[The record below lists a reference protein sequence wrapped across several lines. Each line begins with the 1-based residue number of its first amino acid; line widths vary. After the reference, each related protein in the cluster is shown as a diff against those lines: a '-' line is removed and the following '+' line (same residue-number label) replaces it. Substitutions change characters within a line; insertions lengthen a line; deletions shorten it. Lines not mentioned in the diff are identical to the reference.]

1 MSGVIPPLRARAQEF
16 ARAWGTR
23 GSAPRPLPPDVLRQV
38 YGLWLLAFGL
48 KVLGATWDVSW
59 HFRWLRDDLAPPHLL
74 NTAGTVLVVLLVGY
88 HSWTGHGVDRGALRL
103 MQAGIGLFLVAVPV
117 DLVNHRLNGLDI
129 TAWSVSHGLLYAG
142 TALMLA
148 GVVRGWARYGSGA
161 ARTPVLVALWVLVL
175 ENVWFPAQ
183 QQEYGVLALAAW
195 DRGRPDAEPILL
207 QFAADQIGRP
217 VDRAAV
223 LHFALPVPDWVY
235 PVWLVAAAGL
245 VLVLARRSV
254 GARWSATAVAG
265 AYVAFRC
272 LAWPALVLG
281 GFPPSA
287 VPFALVGVAVAVDL
301 AHRLRPALQPLL
313 GPVLVAA
320 AAGTALWA
328 QDLWLALPP
337 VAGLGVP
344 AGAVLLG
351 AAWLGVR
358 HRGLPARRSVPAP
371 PPARR

>member
-1 MSGVIPPLRARAQEF
+1 MTSPLRDRVREF
-16 ARAWGTR
+16 ARTWGTR
-23 GSAPRPLPPDVLRQV
+23 GAAPRPLPPDVLRLV
-38 YGLWLLAFGL
+38 YGLWLAAFAL

-88 HSWTGHGVDRGALRL
+88 HSWTGHGVDRAALRL
-103 MQAGIGLFLVAVPV
+103 MQAGIGLFLLAVPI

-129 TAWSVSHGLLYAG
+129 TAWSVSHGLLYTG

-148 GVVRGWARYGSGA
+148 GVVRGWARSGTGA
-161 ARTPVLVALWVLVL
+161 ARVPVLLALWALVL

-195 DRGRPDAEPILL
+195 DRGAPDAEPILL

-235 PVWLVAAAGL
+235 PFWLVAAAGL
-245 VLVLARRSV
+245 VLVAARTSV
-254 GARWSATAVAG
+254 GTPWAATTVAA
-265 AYVAFRC
+265 AYVGFRC
-272 LAWPALVLG
+272 LAWPALVAG

-287 VPFALVGVAVAVDL
+287 VPFALLGVGLAVDVAFRVRRALRPVAV
-301 AHRLRPALQPLL
+301 
-313 GPVLVAA
+313 PVLVAA
-320 AAGTALWA
+320 GAGTALWA
-328 QDLWLALPP
+328 QQTWLVLPP
-337 VAGLGVP
+337 VAAQGVL
-344 AGAVLLG
+344 AGAAALAVAVL
-351 AAWLGVR
+351 AAALR
-358 HRGLPARRSVPAP
+358 PAARAATPGEAPA
-371 PPARR
+371 